1 MNGTWRRE
9 VMAMVQDASML
20 AALFERSMGLDDKWE
35 VTETWFEEVEGGAD
49 ELHVRVARRR
59 GRAVPCPECGRPCG
73 VHDTRER
80 TWRHLDIWQFR
91 TYVHCAVPRTDCP
104 EHGVKTVLMP
114 WEVRP
119 NSHFT
124 ALFEAQVIAA
134 CMRGSTVRAV
144 AEALGEDDRRLWD
157 MLIRAVS
164 QARESADYSGVARVG
179 VDETSRA
186 KGHTYISTMLDLDGR
201 RCVAVTDGN
210 DKGAVGRMCDQLEAH
225 GGDRSKVTE
234 VTRDMSGS
242 FSVAVAAEMPQATQ
256 TIDRFHV
263 MQLFSR
269 ATDKVRCAERRE
281 SDEKREMLNRTKYV
295 WLKREENLTERQAE
309 TRREL
314 APNRSHLRTA
324 RACQMTEAMRDV
336 YSCADAREAGPALDR
351 LLSWMMHSNVP
362 EMKKVAKTVRENRD
376 GILNYFG
383 SRLTNAYLE
392 GANSLIQSIK
402 KAARGFRNVDYFTTA
417 IFLRLGGLSF
427 DALSCAK
434 A

>member
-1 MNGTWRRE
+1 
-9 VMAMVQDASML
+9 MVQDAGML
-20 AALFERSMGLDDKWE
+20 AALFERSMGLDDAWE
-35 VTETWFEEVEGGAD
+35 VTGTWFEEVEGGSD

-59 GRAVPCPECGRPCG
+59 GRAVPCPECGRRCG

-104 EHGVKTVLMP
+104 EHGVRTVLMP

-124 ALFEAQVIAA
+124 ALFEAQVLAA
-134 CMRGSTVRAV
+134 CMRGSTVKAV
-144 AEALGEDDRRLWD
+144 AESLGEDDRRLWD
-157 MLIRAVS
+157 MLRRAVG
-164 QARESADYSGVARVG
+164 QAREAADYSGVRRVG

-210 DKGAVGRMCDQLEAH
+210 DRGAVGRMCEQLEAH
-225 GGDRSKVTE
+225 GGDRTAIVE
-234 VTRDMSGS
+234 VTRDMGRA
-242 FSVAVAAEMPQATQ
+242 FSSAVTREMPQATQ

-263 MQLFSR
+263 MQLFTK
-269 ATDKVRCAERRE
+269 ATDAVRCDERRE
-281 SDEKREMLNRTKYV
+281 SDEKRAALSRTKYV
-295 WLKREENLTERQAE
+295 WLKREENLTERQRE
-309 TRREL
+309 TRERL

-336 YSCADAREAGPALDR
+336 YSCATAEEAGPELDR
-351 LLSWMMHSNVP
+351 LASWMAHSNVP
-362 EMKKVAKTVRENRD
+362 EMRVVAKTLRLNRE

-383 SRLTNAYLE
+383 ARLTNAYLE

-402 KAARGFRNVDYFTTA
+402 KAARGFRNVEYFKTF
-417 IFLRLGGLSF
+417 IFLGLGGLKF
-427 DALSCAK
+427 DALARASA
-434 A
+434 

>member
-1 MNGTWRRE
+1 
-9 VMAMVQDASML
+9 MVQDAGML
-20 AALFERSMGLDDKWE
+20 AALFERSMGLDDAWE
-35 VTETWFEEVEGGAD
+35 VTGTWFEEVEGGSD

-59 GRAVPCPECGRPCG
+59 GRAVPCPECGRRCG

-104 EHGVKTVLMP
+104 EHGVRTVLMP

-124 ALFEAQVIAA
+124 ALFEAQVLAA
-134 CMRGSTVRAV
+134 CMRGSTVKAV
-144 AEALGEDDRRLWD
+144 AESLGEDDRRLWD
-157 MLIRAVS
+157 MLRRAVG
-164 QARESADYSGVARVG
+164 QAREAADYSGVRRVG
-179 VDETSRA
+179 VDETSKA

-210 DKGAVGRMCDQLEAH
+210 DRGAVGRMCEQLEAH
-225 GGDRSKVTE
+225 GGDRTAIVE
-234 VTRDMSGS
+234 VTRDMGRA
-242 FSVAVAAEMPQATQ
+242 FSSAVTREMPQATQ

-263 MQLFSR
+263 MQLFTK
-269 ATDKVRCAERRE
+269 ATDAVRCDERRE
-281 SDEKREMLNRTKYV
+281 SDEKRAALSRTKYV
-295 WLKREENLTERQAE
+295 WLKREENLTEWQRE
-309 TRREL
+309 TRERL

-336 YSCADAREAGPALDR
+336 YSCATAEEAGPELDR
-351 LLSWMMHSNVP
+351 LVSWMAHSNVP
-362 EMKKVAKTVRENRD
+362 EMRVVAKTLRLNRE

-383 SRLTNAYLE
+383 ARLTNAYLE

-402 KAARGFRNVDYFTTA
+402 KAARGFRNVEYFKTF
-417 IFLRLGGLSF
+417 IFLRLGGLNF
-427 DALSCAK
+427 DALARASA
-434 A
+434 

>member
-1 MNGTWRRE
+1 
-9 VMAMVQDASML
+9 ML
-20 AALFERSMGLDDKWE
+20 AALFERSMGLGEAWE
-35 VTETWFEEVEGGAD
+35 VSGTWFEEVEGGPD

-59 GRAVPCPECGRPCG
+59 GHAIPCPVCGVPCG

-104 EHGVKTVLMP
+104 EHGVRTVPVP

-124 ALFEAQVIAA
+124 ALFEAQVLAA
-134 CMRGSTVRAV
+134 RVRGRAAGAADGAPV
-144 AEALGEDDRRLWD
+144 GDDHRLWD
-157 MLIRAVS
+157 MLGRAVA
-164 QARESADYSGVARVG
+164 QARGSADYSDVRRVG
-179 VDETSRA
+179 IDETSRA

-201 RCVAVTDGN
+201 RCARRGRR
-210 DKGAVGRMCDQLEAH
+210 KRLGSVGRMCGQLEAH
-225 GGDRSKVTE
+225 GGDRAAITE

-242 FSVAVAAEMPQATQ
+242 FSSGVSEEMPQATQ

-269 ATDKVRCAERRE
+269 ATDRVRCRERRE
-281 SDEKREMLNRTKYV
+281 SDEKREALKRTKYV
-295 WLKREENLTERQAE
+295 WLKREGSLTERQ
-309 TRREL
+309 REVRERL
-314 APNRSHLRTA
+314 APNRSHLKTA

-336 YSCADAREAGPALDR
+336 YDCETAAEAEPMLDR
-351 LLSWMMHSNVP
+351 LLSWTAHPDVP
-362 EMKKVAKTVRENRD
+362 ETGRVAKTVRENKE
-376 GILNYFG
+376 GILSYFG

-402 KAARGFRNVDYFTTA
+402 RAARGFRNVEYFTTA

-427 DALSCAK
+427 DALACAQT
-434 A
+434 